1 MRDFHP
7 TGPSGVNP
15 ASTATQCPLRL
26 RWMHS
31 SSADDCMPPC
41 HCGRYGCAVTNSIRM
56 FLLPGRELSSGRIL
70 VLFLPVAPPLLNQQA
85 LNLLFQP
92 GQIILD
98 GSPDYS

>member
-1 MRDFHP
+1 SDTESRDTLQPQSLWLICILTRDFHP
-7 TGPSGVNP
+7 TGPPGVNP

-56 FLLPGRELSSGRIL
+56 FLPRI
-70 VLFLPVAPPLLNQQA
+70 VVAAAAAGCPT
-85 LNLLFQP
+85 QP
-92 GQIILD
+92 SFGWV
-98 GSPDYS
+98 G